1 MVSGGL
7 KGYQVAM
14 LFWTYPNMAITP
26 FTQLSKL
33 LNFGVIVL
41 NIIFLREAGWIV
53 DSNIAAETVED
64 S

>member
-1 MVSGGL
+1 MVSRGL

-14 LFWTYPNMAITP
+14 LFWTYPNMTITP
-26 FTQLSKL
+26 FAQLSQF
-33 LNFGVIVL
+33 LNLGVIVL
-41 NIIFLREAGWIV
+41 NIVFLREAGWVV